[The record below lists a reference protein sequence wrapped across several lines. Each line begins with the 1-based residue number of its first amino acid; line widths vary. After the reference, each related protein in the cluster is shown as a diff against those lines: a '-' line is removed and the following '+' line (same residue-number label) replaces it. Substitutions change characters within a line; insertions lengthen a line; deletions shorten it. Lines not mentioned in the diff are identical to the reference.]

1 MPLPFSQTWLL
12 EHEHLQARHGA
23 LATSDEQPNPTA
35 LILNLAPVAV
45 TSALSSIEVPSL
57 WRALQ
62 LPL

>member
-45 TSALSSIEVPSL
+45 TSALSSIEVSIT
-57 WRALQ
+57 RAVFGAR
-62 LPL
+62 